1 MYCCSTPR
9 KSRSAGCDYITNVA
23 IPHTRKF
30 DYLRDIYRIKQI
42 YINPKIYHVFMKI
55 IHAEIRNGIIYPKEN
70 LDIDDKDVLIRIED
84 VHEIKLEAREDIIE
98 AIAELD
104 IEEMI

>member
-1 MYCCSTPR
+1 
-9 KSRSAGCDYITNVA
+9 
-23 IPHTRKF
+23 
-30 DYLRDIYRIKQI
+30 
-42 YINPKIYHVFMKI
+42 MKVV
-55 IHAEIRNGIIYPKEN
+55 HAEIRNGIIYPKEK
-70 LDIDDKDVLIRIED
+70 LDIDDRDVLIRIED

>member
-1 MYCCSTPR
+1 
-9 KSRSAGCDYITNVA
+9 
-23 IPHTRKF
+23 
-30 DYLRDIYRIKQI
+30 
-42 YINPKIYHVFMKI
+42 MKVV
-55 IHAEIRNGIIYPKEN
+55 HAEIRNGIIYHKEK

-84 VHEIKLEAREDIIE
+84 TYEIKLEAREDIME

>member
-1 MYCCSTPR
+1 
-9 KSRSAGCDYITNVA
+9 
-23 IPHTRKF
+23 
-30 DYLRDIYRIKQI
+30 
-42 YINPKIYHVFMKI
+42 MKVV
-55 IHAEIRNGIIYPKEN
+55 HAKIRNGIIYPKEK

-84 VHEIKLEAREDIIE
+84 AHEIKLEARQDIIE